1 MSKFG
6 IALGPRPRNREGGHG
21 RPSILCFCA
30 FLWLVLARLVTS
42 FKDLAQLHARFMKL

>member
-21 RPSILCFCA
+21 RPFNFGVFVLILA
-30 FLWLVLARLVTS
+30 GLVTS
-42 FKDLAQLHARFMKL
+42 LKDLAQLHARFMKL